1 MNLTHALPVESVAL
15 IKTESD
21 SNTFCNYFRSG
32 LTWYMPFNER
42 KVPHG

>member
-1 MNLTHALPVESVAL
+1 MHLTHALPEESVAL

-21 SNTFCNYFRSG
+21 SNTFCNDFGSG

-42 KVPHG
+42 KVLHG